1 MPVSI
6 NLSQENIN
14 KLYAS
19 IEKHKQKPGPLMPT
33 LHDAQDIFGCIPQT
47 VQKIISKELGVSV
60 ARING
65 VVTFY
70 SRFSLE
76 PKGQNVINVC
86 LGTACY
92 VKGSQSIL
100 DEFTE
105 SLGVKVG
112 QTSSDGKFT
121 LESAR
126 CIGACGLAPVFTIN
140 DKVYGHANRQMAK
153 EVINTILQKD
163 E

>member
-1 MPVSI
+1 MHVAVDFSK
-6 NLSQENIN
+6 ENMD

-19 IEKHKQKPGPLMPT
+19 IKKHRQKPGPLMPT
-33 LHDAQDIFGCIPQT
+33 LHDAQDIFGCIPQKI
-47 VQKIISKELGVSV
+47 QKIISEELGVSV
-60 ARING
+60 SRING

-76 PKGQNVINVC
+76 PKGKNVINVC

-105 SLGVKVG
+105 SLSIKVG

-153 EVINTILQKD
+153 ETINTILQK